1 VLNPKTN
8 SSKYSCLLADVSG
21 NRVLESADGHH
32 RSAAAEAPSHF
43 PTSTFSQ
50 EARSLIGQIHAS
62 VLCNQLEQLGI
73 ALGVFITLKDRSAG
87 RQGQLKMQSVL
98 QVRATEYPTVQ
109 AARDSF
115 WKGLL
120 VAVSG
125 RHCSVGSVDIT
136 ANSLDRAD
144 EDAVLAVLNK
154 LVVDGVA
161 RFSVGH
167 AFLKHPSIAVK
178 LVDTLTCSCQ
188 THYLHS
194 LNLTATLIGNDGAVM
209 LSRALGL
216 RASGWPHQLNL
227 SKCGIGDAGCIA
239 LVDALLQYVS
249 RNELLIGGINLS
261 QNTIT
266 DEAMIAISP
275 KMMRLVEMHV
285 AVWAEAVRNVW
296 MMRQNRPSQV
306 LPAPDKSYTLRCCHC
321 WIEEFDLE
329 CNVIS
334 DLGLRHLISSFLC
347 KSILKC
353 RATAIALLVQ
363 DDLPFT
369 GFEECFQEVD
379 VKPPIHMIKF
389 GGNLRPAPSG
399 ATTVHICQ
407 ADPLTAH
414 DCCAA
419 ASKNSEAKSAQ
430 ACSLQ
435 LAHLL
440 FCVFNFIS
448 G

>member
-1 VLNPKTN
+1 
-8 SSKYSCLLADVSG
+8 
-21 NRVLESADGHH
+21 
-32 RSAAAEAPSHF
+32 
-43 PTSTFSQ
+43 
-50 EARSLIGQIHAS
+50 
-62 VLCNQLEQLGI
+62 
-73 ALGVFITLKDRSAG
+73 
-87 RQGQLKMQSVL
+87 
-98 QVRATEYPTVQ
+98 
-109 AARDSF
+109 
-115 WKGLL
+115 
-120 VAVSG
+120 
-125 RHCSVGSVDIT
+125 
-136 ANSLDRAD
+136 
-144 EDAVLAVLNK
+144 
-154 LVVDGVA
+154 
-161 RFSVGH
+161 
-167 AFLKHPSIAVK
+167 
-178 LVDTLTCSCQ
+178 
-188 THYLHS
+188 
-194 LNLTATLIGNDGAVM
+194 
-209 LSRALGL
+209 
-216 RASGWPHQLNL
+216 
-227 SKCGIGDAGCIA
+227 
-239 LVDALLQYVS
+239 
-249 RNELLIGGINLS
+249 
-261 QNTIT
+261 
-266 DEAMIAISP
+266 
-275 KMMRLVEMHV
+275 MHV

-306 LPAPDKSYTLRCCHC
+306 LPARDKSYTLRCCHC
-321 WIEEFDLE
+321 WIQEFDLE

-379 VKPPIHMIKF
+379 VKPPIHIIKF

-448 G
+448 GQYFVGFAGNPQYHSDHEATTSTTSIVLIPHKEYLVSSSQMISFWFCPT